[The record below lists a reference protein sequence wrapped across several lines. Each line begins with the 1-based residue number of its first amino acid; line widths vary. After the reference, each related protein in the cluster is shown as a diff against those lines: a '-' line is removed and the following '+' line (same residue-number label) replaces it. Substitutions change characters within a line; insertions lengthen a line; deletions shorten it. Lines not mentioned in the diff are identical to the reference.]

1 MKLKITGDYRDV
13 ANSAWISTM
22 SEVKAASRT
31 DEDAKRVVKFLIE
44 NHHTSPLESVTLT
57 LEYSEDNDSEIT
69 HNGGINYFES
79 RWSKVSGYK
88 CTIDLLNFTKITQKF
103 GLFDKEPW
111 SLFSQAR
118 PELAGMC
125 MHMSPYFEEH
135 YPDSVGSLL
144 GNHGMSV
151 ELVSLHREPQVSLSR
166 ATWRL
171 KLPLSI
177 AVQILRHRSGS
188 FNQTS
193 GRYRTLYQEVIAPVK
208 DCSQIASKLGIDLEE
223 YLNSTNIIVDNYEKA
238 MSAAKEA
245 KAKDL
250 ISNEEYKRFREFAR
264 FILPEGRMTE
274 MYVTFYLD
282 DFYNNYLP
290 LRNSEHAQTEHIWI
304 SQEMQRTLEECS
316 RD

>member
-1 MKLKITGDYRDV
+1 MNLKITGDYRDV

-57 LEYSEDNDSEIT
+57 LEYDDVDSREIT
-69 HNGGINYFES
+69 QGGALAYFECK
-79 RWSKVSGYK
+79 WAKVSGSK
-88 CTIDLLNFTKITQKF
+88 CTIDLLNFIKVTKAK
-103 GLFDKEPW
+103 GLFGSTPW
-111 SLFSQAR
+111 RLFSEAR
-118 PELAGMC
+118 PVLAKMCEAMQELGEKNFAAE
-125 MHMSPYFEEH
+125 P
-135 YPDSVGSLL
+135 VGDVL
-144 GNHGMSV
+144 GSHGMSV
-151 ELVSLHREPQVSLSR
+151 ELVNLHKEEDLCLSR

-177 AVQILRHRSGS
+177 AVQLLRHRAGS

-193 GRYRTLYQEVIAPVK
+193 GRYRTIYQEVVPPVTDCLDIA
-208 DCSQIASKLGIDLEE
+208 ARMNLDLKE
-223 YLNSTNIIVDNYEKA
+223 YLDTTNIVIERYEGA
-238 MSAAKEA
+238 MASAKAAK
-245 KAKDL
+245 DTGL

-290 LRNSEHAQTEHIWI
+290 LRNSSHAQTEHIWI
-304 SQEMQRTLEECS
+304 SQEMQRTLEQHS
-316 RD
+316 

>member
-22 SEVKAASRT
+22 SEVRAASRT
-31 DEDAKRVVKFLIE
+31 DEDALRVVKFLIE

-57 LEYSEDNDSEIT
+57 LEYDQEDSREIIDT
-69 HNGGINYFES
+69 GGVVYFEDK
-79 RWSKVSGYK
+79 WSKVAGSK
-88 CTIDLLNFTKITQKF
+88 CTIDLLNFVKVTHKHD
-103 GLFDKEPW
+103 LFRQAPW
-111 SLFSQAR
+111 ELFSQAR
-118 PELAGMC
+118 PELADLCVHARPFAMG
-125 MHMSPYFEEH
+125 H
-135 YPDSVGSLL
+135 YPDPVDSVL
-144 GNHGMSV
+144 GNHDMSV
-151 ELVSLHREPQVSLSR
+151 EMVTLHKEDVDSLSR

-177 AVQILRHRSGS
+177 AVQLLRHRSGG

-193 GRYRTLYQEVIAPVK
+193 GRYRTIYQEVIPAVD
-208 DCSQIASKLGIDLEE
+208 DCSKIASKIGLDLKE
-223 YLNSTNIIVDNYEKA
+223 YLDSTNIVIDNYEKA

-245 KAKDL
+245 KGKDL

-290 LRNSEHAQTEHIWI
+290 LRNSSHAQTEHIWI
-304 SQEMQRTLEECS
+304 SQQMQRTLEEYS
-316 RD
+316 RN

>member
-31 DEDAKRVVKFLIE
+31 DEDAKRVVKFLID

-57 LEYSEDNDSEIT
+57 LEYDDEDSTEIIKT
-69 HNGGINYFES
+69 GGIHYFENK
-79 RWSKVSGYK
+79 WAKVVGSKCS
-88 CTIDLLNFTKITQKF
+88 IDLLNFVKITSTNS
-103 GLFDKEPW
+103 LFKREPW
-111 SLFSQAR
+111 ALFSSAR
-118 PELAGMC
+118 PELAAMC
-125 MHMSPYFEEH
+125 ESMKGFGEKSFAEPVDE
-135 YPDSVGSLL
+135 LL

-151 ELVSLHREPQVSLSR
+151 ELVTFHKEDSQSLSR

-177 AVQILRHRSGS
+177 AVQLLRHRTGG

-193 GRYRTLYQEVIAPVK
+193 GRYRTIFQEVIPPVK

-223 YLNSTNIIVDNYEKA
+223 YLNSTNIVVDNYEKA

-290 LRNSEHAQTEHIWI
+290 LRNSQHAQTEHIWI
-304 SQEMQRTLEECS
+304 SQEMQRTLEEYS

>member
-1 MKLKITGDYRDV
+1 MQLKITGDYRDV

-57 LEYSEDNDSEIT
+57 LEYDEDNDSEIIDT
-69 HNGGINYFES
+69 GGINYFES

-88 CTIDLLNFTKITQKF
+88 CTIDLLNFTKITQRF

-111 SLFSQAR
+111 VLFSQAR
-118 PELAGMC
+118 SELAGMC
-125 MHMSPYFEEH
+125 MRMHPHFEED
-135 YPDSVGSLL
+135 YPDPVGSLL

-193 GRYRTLYQEVIAPVK
+193 GRYRTIYQEVVPPVD
-208 DCSQIASKLGIDLEE
+208 DCSEIAAKMGLDLAE
-223 YLNSTNIIVDNYEKA
+223 YLNSTNIVISKYEAA
-238 MSAAKEA
+238 MASAKES
-245 KAKDL
+245 KEKGL
-250 ISNEEYKRFREFAR
+250 ISNTEYKRFREFAR

-290 LRNSEHAQTEHIWI
+290 LRNSSHAQTEHIWI
-304 SQEMQRTLEECS
+304 SQEMQRTLEES
-316 RD
+316 S